1 MLKSQRTAY
10 VTLMLVLDVVA
21 MLLAFMAAWA
31 LRDSL
36 VNFLVWIGG
45 IIQYPVEGMVRRAK
59 DLPKDSLYRIFFS
72 PNPLVG
78 FKNHL
83 LIFYLAV
90 PAWLFF
96 LNTQGGYD
104 PQTRRNARQQFALCA
119 YSGMLGTAT
128 ILILLYLIKFQVS
141 RLLILN
147 FMLLGI
153 AFLCLDRTVMLP
165 LLQRRGR
172 QPIRNL
178 LVIGNQAA
186 VQYFSE
192 ILQTPAYRWSRL
204 IGFVSDSPPSAD
216 DTTTHEAPTREA
228 LPHETLLRE
237 AHLHEATQNGNL
249 NRVSPENSL
258 LPAPS
263 SLEHP
268 LPPYLGKL
276 NDLETILDR
285 HVIDEVVMVRSQGE
299 GGGAPG
305 VWGDVLELCLQRG
318 RTVSLV
324 DDIVPPV
331 GAKVEATMTGTLP
344 TLVLHNTPQ
353 NTLGLALKNVM
364 DRAIALIALIV
375 LSPLLL
381 AIAIAIKVTSPGPVL
396 FKQKRVG
403 LNGRLFSFYKFRSM
417 VINAEEILEKN
428 RAEWEKHNKM
438 SGGFFKWEDDPRI
451 TKVGKFLRKYSLDEL
466 PQFWNVLRGDMSLVG
481 PRPPLPKEVEQL
493 QPWQRRKLSVKGG
506 LTCLWQVSGR
516 NEINT
521 DEWMR
526 LDLEYIDNWSLWLDI
541 KLLLKT
547 VKVLVKP
554 KGAS

>member
-1 MLKSQRTAY
+1 VGNTIRFDKEPEPKG
-10 VTLMLVLDVVA
+10 LVA
-21 MLLAFMAAWA
+21 LL
-31 LRDSL
+31 L
-36 VNFLVWIGG
+36 
-45 IIQYPVEGMVRRAK
+45 
-59 DLPKDSLYRIFFS
+59 S
-72 PNPLVG
+72 PNPLIG
-78 FKNHL
+78 FKSHL
-83 LIFYLAV
+83 LLFYLAV

-96 LNTQGGYD
+96 LNAQGGYD
-104 PQTRRNARQQFALCA
+104 PQSRRNARQQAALCA
-119 YSGMLGTAT
+119 YTGLLGTAL

-153 AFLCLDRTVMLP
+153 GFLCIDRTVLLP

-178 LVIGNQAA
+178 LVIGNQTA

-192 ILQTPAYRWSRL
+192 VLQTPAYRSSRL
-204 IGFVSDSPPSAD
+204 IGFISDAPP
-216 DTTTHEAPTREA
+216 P
-228 LPHETLLRE
+228 
-237 AHLHEATQNGNL
+237 QN
-249 NRVSPENSL
+249 
-258 LPAPS
+258 PAPS
-263 SLEHP
+263 SVVQAHATAQVAANNGKPNGTFSRPAVPRPREAP
-268 LPPYLGKL
+268 QSSLPPYLGKL
-276 NDLETILDR
+276 SDLETVLDH

-299 GGGAPG
+299 SSGAPS
-305 VWGDVLELCLQRG
+305 VWGDILELCLQRG

-331 GAKVEATMTGTLP
+331 GAKVEASMTGNLP

-364 DRAIALIALIV
+364 DRTVALLALLV

-381 AIAIAIKVTSPGPVL
+381 AIAVAIKLTAPGPVL
-396 FKQKRVG
+396 FKQQRVG
-403 LNGRLFSFYKFRSM
+403 LNGRLFWFYKFRSM

-526 LDLEYIDNWSLWLDI
+526 LDLEYIDNWSLWLDL